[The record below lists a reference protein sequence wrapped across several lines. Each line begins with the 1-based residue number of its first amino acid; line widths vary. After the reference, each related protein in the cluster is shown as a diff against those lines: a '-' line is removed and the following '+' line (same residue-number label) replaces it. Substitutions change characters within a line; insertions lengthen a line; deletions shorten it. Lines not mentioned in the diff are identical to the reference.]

1 MLGNEWAESMKSLG
15 QAYRSIY
22 EKDERT
28 PQQRQAAENEYD
40 AYEADP
46 ATGGGMDMTF
56 DEWKKQRKKPKKE
69 GVDHSS
75 EQQLAEGYGKTSVPG
90 AKIGGTV
97 KKPNGKTMKV
107 EDTEEAMEIIDEYS
121 VSIEDGISL
130 EEGKKKC
137 KEGYKYDSDKKKC
150 VKKKKKSSSSK
161 KSSKTTIIVG
171 RGYGYGGGHHHHDDD
186 GDKETPTGGS
196 GGGGDAG
203 GDGGG
208 DGGGGGE

>member
-1 MLGNEWAESMKSLG
+1 MSWLGNGFQDKAKAL
-15 QAYRSIY
+15 A
-22 EKDERT
+22 
-28 PQQRQAAENEYD
+28 D
-40 AYEADP
+40 AYASMYAQPEETDAETISEAYQQV
-46 ATGGGMDMTF
+46 
-56 DEWKKQRKKPKKE
+56 DENRRAARNPESQSSDKKYDRVRGEKTPMPPRGDKRREDFEKWYAKNVRE
-69 GVDHSS
+69 ES
-75 EQQLAEGYGKTSVPG
+75 EDG
-90 AKIGGTV
+90 
-97 KKPNGKTMKV
+97 
-107 EDTEEAMEIIDEYS
+107 MEIIDEYS
-121 VSIEDGISL
+121 VSVEDGIHL

-150 VKKKKKSSSSK
+150 VKKKKKSSSS